1 MSHEFGNITVR
12 NNSLL
17 VNGEALSLKETSP
30 DKLREA
36 LELGRRAIISGIE
49 DFYSKTKLA
58 NPEATVVRPSVLSM
72 QITDK
77 STTKQ
82 QDARFLSFYG
92 LTNQTNVHRH
102 VIEVKSRLEPYWEA
116 TEAAG
121 FTPEIRNRLGGRAMW
136 LALRNPETDP
146 APVGGLDSLPQALGF
161 LEPGKAVELKPA
173 MREAWIGSDEATYR
187 DLLSKYQ
194 ELGEER
200 VDQEAGVPGEAPRQL
215 RQIGLII
222 ATANTK
228 LAVQGPGS
236 GDYLDILQE
245 AEEYAY
251 QMHYDELS
259 SVLEAEISRIGN

>member
-1 MSHEFGNITVR
+1 MSYEADGITLR
-12 NNSLL
+12 DNFLL
-17 VNGEALSLKETSP
+17 VNGEALTLEATSP
-30 DKLREA
+30 SELREA

-49 DFYSKTKLA
+49 DFYSKTGSA
-58 NPEATVVRPSVLSM
+58 NPEAAVVRSSVLSM

-77 STTKQ
+77 STTKK

-102 VIEVKSRLEPYWEA
+102 VIEIKSRLEPYWEA
-116 TEAAG
+116 AEAAG
-121 FTPEIRNRLGGRAMW
+121 FAPEIRNRLGGRAMW

-146 APVGGLDSLPQALGF
+146 EQIGGLDNLPQALGF
-161 LEPGKAVELKPA
+161 LEPSKAAELKPA
-173 MREAWIGSDEATYR
+173 MREAWASSEEATYR

-194 ELGEER
+194 ELGEDR
-200 VDQEAGVPGEAPRQL
+200 VDQEAGVPGEAPREL

-222 ATANTK
+222 ATANVK
-228 LAVQGPGS
+228 LAIQGPS
-236 GDYLDILQE
+236 ASDYLNTLRE

-259 SVLEAEISRIGN
+259 GVLEAEIDRISN